1 MISRIS
7 ILRWVAAAGFCIVA
21 PFATA
26 ASPELM
32 AALSVMGY
40 GYKVKVTVNGA
51 DVGVEGGKNE
61 NRRLFN
67 KGHEMSAKASA
78 SVRARNFIL
87 VPGSNEV
94 AIEYSKNDPK
104 GNDELE
110 ITLEA
115 AGYPQSLLRL
125 RNKTK
130 TSDKL
135 VVSVD
140 IAEKPPANFK
150 PVILESK

>member
-1 MISRIS
+1 MNKIFL
-7 ILRWVAAAGFCIVA
+7 LRWLAVACLCMIA

-26 ASPELM
+26 AEPELM

-67 KGHEMSAKASA
+67 KGNEMSAKASP
-78 SVRARNFIL
+78 SVRARNFVL
-87 VPGSNEV
+87 VPGNNEI
-94 AIEYSKNDPK
+94 AIEYSKSDPK

-110 ITLEA
+110 ITLQA
-115 AGYPQSLLRL
+115 ANYPQPLLRL
-125 RNKTK
+125 VNKTK
-130 TSDKL
+130 ASDKQ
-135 VVSVD
+135 VVSVN

-150 PVILESK
+150 PVVIESK

>member
-1 MISRIS
+1 M
-7 ILRWVAAAGFCIVA
+7 LRWAAAAGFCLMA
-21 PFATA
+21 PFAA
-26 ASPELM
+26 AAGSELM

-67 KGHEMSAKASA
+67 QDHEMSAKASA
-78 SVRARNFIL
+78 SVRARNFVL
-87 VPGSNEV
+87 VPGSNEI

-115 AGYPQSLLRL
+115 ADYPQPLLRL
-125 RNKTK
+125 RNRTK

-135 VVSVD
+135 VVSVN
-140 IAEKPPANFK
+140 IAQKPPANFK